1 MCGYCGCQ
9 SMPSIRSLTSR
20 SFRRRDII
28 GPEAPAPHAFR
39 QRRASQGIGHANAH
53 PAHAPSTSFHWFL
66 FFPSSAS
73 VLATLHRDFRYLK
86 YPKSKKNV
94 NAARFAALTET
105 GAEKPRFLR
114 LSTALR
120 HRQAANAKKSR
131 GASQPRGGSF
141 LISYN
146 RPLCTQHA
154 IYLTASPT

>member
-1 MCGYCGCQ
+1 VCGYCGCQ

-120 HRQAANAKKSR
+120 HRQAPNAKKSR
-131 GASQPRGGSF
+131 GASQPEGDSSSF
-141 LISYN
+141 PIIGRYVPSM
-146 RPLCTQHA
+146 QF
-154 IYLTASPT
+154 I